1 MKKKNR
7 YYVNLITAAALAVSV
22 FTGGASEAYAINT
35 ISVIPLVPT
44 STASTSGSGYGS
56 NDPLISGLGAGASSQ
71 NTGAD
76 TSKED
81 SNTGLGT
88 EKTGTDNTASVHEA
102 LSVLGTSALGSI
114 KSTETT
120 DENNSEDTE
129 DDQIQT
135 AKDAFDVSA
144 GAGAGTLFGRK
155 TEEEYIAAR
164 EAMEGANW
172 GYTNLGISNV
182 SDNLNIR
189 ALPGE
194 DGKLVGKLPKN
205 AACEV
210 LEEEGDWTHITSGEV
225 DGYVKSEYLLTGLQ
239 AKTRVREF
247 VTDIVKVGADGLNVR
262 EEPNTDS
269 PVVTQVA
276 TGEILDYISTEGDWV
291 AVMLDD
297 ETVYV
302 SADYVE
308 VTSELNT
315 ALTMTEVLYG
325 EGVSDVRADLCNYAL
340 QFVGNPYVW
349 GGVSLTKGADCSGF
363 VLSVFKNYGVSLPHS
378 SRAQA
383 NMGTKISLG
392 EAKAG
397 DLVFYG
403 NGRRINHVAIYLG
416 GGRVVHAS
424 NPRTGIRVSNVGYRT
439 PVKVVRILQD

>member
-1 MKKKNR
+1 MS
-7 YYVNLITAAALAVSV
+7 AAPA
-22 FTGGASEAYAINT
+22 GEAYAAGTGVDKGSAEKIT
-35 ISVIPLVPT
+35 IGLLDGPDI
-44 STASTSGSGYGS
+44 STADAEDDGSDESGSTVKDVLSLVGTPSLAEAYAAQEAAAAEAAQTTREILDES
-56 NDPLISGLGAGASSQ
+56 EAS
-71 NTGAD
+71 
-76 TSKED
+76 
-81 SNTGLGT
+81 
-88 EKTGTDNTASVHEA
+88 
-102 LSVLGTSALGSI
+102 
-114 KSTETT
+114 
-120 DENNSEDTE
+120 
-129 DDQIQT
+129 
-135 AKDAFDVSA
+135 
-144 GAGAGTLFGRK
+144 AGAGTLFGRK
-155 TEEEYIAAR
+155 TEEEYLAAR
-164 EAMEGANW
+164 ADAEGASW

-189 ALPGE
+189 AIPGE
-194 DGKLVGKLPKN
+194 DGKLVGKLPKD

-210 LEEEGDWTHITSGEV
+210 LETEGDWTHIISGEV

-239 AKTRVREF
+239 AKMRVREF
-247 VTDIVKVGADGLNVR
+247 ATDVVKVGTDGLRVR
-262 EEPNTDS
+262 EEPSTDA
-269 PVVTQVA
+269 PIVTQVA
-276 TGEILDYISTEGDWV
+276 TGEILDYVGTEGDWV

-308 VTSELNT
+308 ITSDLRT

-349 GGVSLTKGADCSGF
+349 GGTSLTRGADCSGF
-363 VLSVFKNYGVSLPHS
+363 VLSVFKKYGITLPHS

-383 NMGTKISLG
+383 NMGTTISYG

-403 NGRRINHVAIYLG
+403 NGRRINHVGIYLG

-439 PVKVVRILQD
+439 PVKFVRVLYD